1 MNGLFTGFRAVLVIF
16 CLSLLPSTAFASDNV
31 PHPEMNDLPLQQFNF
46 SQPVALKSTE
56 LSEGLMAEQNEPIED
71 NKSLLFT
78 VLAGLAVLT
87 TGMMAGIVF
96 AYANSVMPGLRKAE
110 DRTFV
115 LAIRHLTSSVANP
128 LFLIISNGA
137 LLAQIGF
144 IVVAVLMQQSSQ
156 IVLGSIALIFYIA
169 TLLITFLGNLPL
181 NKAIISAELP
191 ASDAKWN
198 ELRVRFESS
207 WTLLNNLRT
216 ITCILSVSTLI
227 VALLSTYY

>member
-16 CLSLLPSTAFASDNV
+16 CVLLLPSIAFASDHV
-31 PHPEMNDLPLQQFNF
+31 PHSEMYDHQLQQYSF
-46 SQPVALKSTE
+46 SQPTALKSTE
-56 LSEGLMAEQNEPIED
+56 LSEGLMAEQIEPIED
-71 NKSLLFT
+71 TKSLLFT
-78 VLAGLAVLT
+78 VLACLAVLT

-96 AYANSVMPGLRKAE
+96 AYANSVMPGLRKAD

-115 LAIRHLTSSVANP
+115 LASRHLTSSVANP
-128 LFLIISNGA
+128 LFLIISNSA
-137 LLAQIGF
+137 LIVQIGF
-144 IVVAVLMQQSSQ
+144 IVVAVLAQQFDQ
-156 IVLGSIALIFYIA
+156 VVLGSIALIFYIA

-198 ELRVRFESS
+198 KLRVRFESS
-207 WTLLNNLRT
+207 WTRLNNLRT

-227 VALLSTYY
+227 IALNIT